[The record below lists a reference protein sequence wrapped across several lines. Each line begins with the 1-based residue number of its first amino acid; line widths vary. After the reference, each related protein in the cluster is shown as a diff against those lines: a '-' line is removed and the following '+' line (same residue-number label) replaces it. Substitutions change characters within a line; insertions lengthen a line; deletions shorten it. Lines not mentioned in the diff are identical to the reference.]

1 MGMRQKFLLNNL
13 KSVRLVLAN
22 LMKVSFFSFFYF
34 NSVLYKTR
42 GEAARY
48 GGRENGNGS

>member
-1 MGMRQKFLLNNL
+1 
-13 KSVRLVLAN
+13 
-22 LMKVSFFSFFYF
+22 MKVSFSLSYF

-42 GEAARY
+42 GEAACY